1 MAVSSVRCM
10 RDTWGVGL
18 SGAGARLVY
27 IVDAPCRSVGV
38 PPCGEWRRRSCAQR
52 LERMGVRM
60 SRAVWMGLGAL
71 GMSTL
76 PPDGRLRASAAEART
91 DRVPSICRTSGGAAA
106 GGVRPAS
113 AEPAAVP
120 SVRRMRGD
128 RPAVYRYGCE
138 RDRLRVSEFFAIFML
153 LNIPSYDREEAE
165 KSGCGCARP
174 AVVPSCRGPEAGGID
189 E

>member
-1 MAVSSVRCM
+1 MVACE
-10 RDTWGVGL
+10 
-18 SGAGARLVY
+18 
-27 IVDAPCRSVGV
+27 
-38 PPCGEWRRRSCAQR
+38 PP
-52 LERMGVRM
+52 LLK
-60 SRAVWMGLGAL
+60 LGRI
-71 GMSTL
+71 GCH
-76 PPDGRLRASAAEART
+76 RSAA
-91 DRVPSICRTSGGAAA
+91 RVGGAAA